1 MQEHGFDISM
11 HLEEGFRFAVDFG
24 DDAFPALVMD
34 EPAPLGEGTGP
45 NAARVLAAAIGNCL
59 SASLLFCL
67 QRARVPVRGLRAD
80 VSGTMVRNEK
90 GRLRITDVQVR
101 LHPDVA
107 EEDLPRMQRCL
118 DVFEDFC
125 IVTQSVRDGLDVQVA
140 VVPGAV
146 PVAHDGA
153 AGREAPAV
161 VSPDMPAPGR
171 QPA

>member
-1 MQEHGFDISM
+1 MQEHGFDVSLR
-11 HLEEGFRFAVDFG
+11 LEEGFRFAVDFG
-24 DDAFPALVMD
+24 DDAFPALMMD
-34 EPAPLGEGTGP
+34 EPEPLGEGTGP
-45 NAARVLAAAIGNCL
+45 NAARVLAAAVGNCL

-80 VSGTMVRNEK
+80 VSGTMVRSEK

-125 IVTQSVRDGLDVQVA
+125 VVTQSVREGLDVQVD
-140 VVPGAV
+140 VVQGPK
-146 PVAHDGA
+146 PVAPDATA
-153 AGREAPAV
+153 A
-161 VSPDMPAPGR
+161 
-171 QPA
+171 